1 MKGLE
6 TETNYPYEGEGD
18 KCVFN
23 KTMAKVKIQGSV
35 NVTSNETAMAQW
47 LVQNG
52 PISAG
57 E

>member
-23 KTMAKVKIQGSV
+23 KTMAKVNIQGSV